1 MRVSR
6 QSGTNRAKHRPGTV
20 TRQVTLPSGNSNRMY
35 GNDVGIDADRCR
47 ADRPPAR
54 RRSVPMIHGLSV
66 ARRSRTIVALAFPL
80 LLCAGAA
87 RAQTARLSGV
97 VTDSAGGYPV
107 RS

>member
-1 MRVSR
+1 MWSTTA
-6 QSGTNRAKHRPGTV
+6 S
-20 TRQVTLPSGNSNRMY
+20 TRFGAAPTG
-35 GNDVGIDADRCR
+35 
-47 ADRPPAR
+47 PPAR

-80 LLCAGAA
+80 LLCVGAA

-107 RS
+107 SGASISILGTNLGATTSDQGQYSFAAVPPGRYT